1 MPAAANGVMLVALRI
16 ATGNAMNSI
25 RGMIE
30 SQVLGLTGMALKEID
45 FENPK
50 GEPGLFGPRSAIWQV
65 HGDFTSMLCGGIS
78 ALLLQMLHPLALAGV
93 WDHSR
98 FREDIFGR
106 LRRTSQFISATT
118 FGTTDDAERLIAKVQ
133 GIHQRISGVAPDGT
147 PYRASDPALLT
158 WVHVAECSS
167 FMASHLRYKRT
178 IVTAARQEQYYREA
192 AEVARRLGAE
202 DIPETPRQVAEYLQD
217 MRPQLRCDE
226 RTQEVAQVLLTTRL
240 PGRLSQPVGRGMMV
254 AGIDLLPDWAQQMLA
269 IPINPLQRRTARVAV
284 NGVARVLRASVRN
297 GAYHCAMRRMAT
309 S

>member
-1 MPAAANGVMLVALRI
+1 M
-16 ATGNAMNSI
+16 TSI

-50 GEPGLFGPRSAIWQV
+50 GEPGLFGPQSAIWQV

-240 PGRLSQPVGRGMMV
+240 PGRLSRPVGRWMMV

>member
-1 MPAAANGVMLVALRI
+1 
-16 ATGNAMNSI
+16 MNSI

-147 PYRASDPALLT
+147 PYRASDPALIT

-240 PGRLSQPVGRGMMV
+240 PGRLSRPVGRWMMV

>member
-1 MPAAANGVMLVALRI
+1 
-16 ATGNAMNSI
+16 
-25 RGMIE
+25 
-30 SQVLGLTGMALKEID
+30 
-45 FENPK
+45 
-50 GEPGLFGPRSAIWQV
+50 
-65 HGDFTSMLCGGIS
+65 
-78 ALLLQMLHPLALAGV
+78 MLHPLALAGV

-240 PGRLSQPVGRGMMV
+240 PGRLSRPVGRWMMV